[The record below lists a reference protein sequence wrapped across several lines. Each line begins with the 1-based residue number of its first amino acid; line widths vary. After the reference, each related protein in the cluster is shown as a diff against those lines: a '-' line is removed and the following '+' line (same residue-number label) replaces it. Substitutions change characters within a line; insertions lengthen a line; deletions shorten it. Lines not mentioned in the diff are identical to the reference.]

1 MAKYKV
7 WARLEGIF
15 DDIEA
20 DSEEEAFQIASD
32 ALIDGGSWDYK
43 VERIKDE
50 NNAYYHQLFK
60 MISQGIIEMEGNIFG
75 DTKVGFVSLKNDE
88 GE

>member
-1 MAKYKV
+1 MIYKV
-7 WARLEGIF
+7 WGWLEAEY

-32 ALIDGGSWDYK
+32 AAMSGGSWEWT
-43 VERIKDE
+43 V
-50 NNAYYHQLFK
+50 AP
-60 MISQGIIEMEGNIFG
+60 
-75 DTKVGFVSLKNDE
+75 VDE